1 MNVGFQIDEIDK
13 LNIKTD
19 SSLPLILESQ
29 KRKNKNFYFLPSSLT
44 FKNNLVYAQAR
55 EISFKD
61 NKLKNY
67 VIGNPKQVRVDNFNY
82 VFIRQDPPYN
92 MEYISSLHL
101 LEQVKGSIR
110 FINNPKGIRN
120 APEKIS
126 MLAHKKIIPPTIITR
141 SKTEVESFLK
151 KHGKSVIKP
160 LYGNGGESIF
170 LLNKNDANYNQIV
183 ERFID
188 NSNEPFIVQKFLSEI
203 RNGDKRVI
211 IIDGEPIA
219 ALRRI
224 PRNNEIRSNIHVGG
238 NCEKIQISKN
248 DLRICNEIKQFL
260 KNEDL
265 FFVGIDIIGK
275 YLTEINVTSPTCIQE
290 IKKFHKIDISK
301 IIWDQITKK

>member
-1 MNVGFQIDEIDK
+1 MNVGFQIDEIDQ

-92 MEYISSLHL
+92 MEYISSMHL
-101 LEQVKGSIR
+101 LEQVKGSTK
-110 FINNPKGIRN
+110 FINRPNGIRN

-126 MLAHKKIIPPTIITR
+126 MLSYKEIIPPTVITR
-141 SKTEVESFLK
+141 EK
-151 KHGKSVIKP
+151 KEINDFIKQNGKCVIKP

-170 LLNKNDANYNQIV
+170 LLDKQDENYNQII
-183 ERFID
+183 ERFIAV
-188 NSNEPFIVQKFLSEI
+188 SYT
-203 RNGDKRVI
+203 
-211 IIDGEPIA
+211 
-219 ALRRI
+219 
-224 PRNNEIRSNIHVGG
+224 H
-238 NCEKIQISKN
+238 
-248 DLRICNEIKQFL
+248 
-260 KNEDL
+260 
-265 FFVGIDIIGK
+265 
-275 YLTEINVTSPTCIQE
+275 LTLPTIY
-290 IKKFHKIDISK
+290 SV
-301 IIWDQITKK
+301 